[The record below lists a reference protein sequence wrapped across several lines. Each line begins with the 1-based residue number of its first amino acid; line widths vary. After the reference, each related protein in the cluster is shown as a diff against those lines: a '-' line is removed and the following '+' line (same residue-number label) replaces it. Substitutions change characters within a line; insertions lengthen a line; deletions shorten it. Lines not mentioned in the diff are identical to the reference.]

1 VKDESTMKIDAQEV
15 TRIAALAHLALSE
28 AEVERFTGQL
38 DAILAYVAKLDEL
51 DTSDVEPTTHAIPV
65 SQPLREDA
73 PHTSLDREAALA
85 NAPEH
90 DEFAFIVPRVV

>member
-51 DTSDVEPTTHAIPV
+51 DTSDV